1 MEAPWEKNG
10 QTYYREA
17 DGSLWLAESFLNT
30 ETQEVISTASFVEP
44 APEPAPEPVPEP
56 EPAPWTPPEPEP
68 EPAPEPA
75 AEAAAQN

>member
-30 ETQEVISTASFVEP
+30 ETQEVSSTASFV
-44 APEPAPEPVPEP
+44 EPAPEPVPEP
-56 EPAPWTPPEPEP
+56 EPAPWTPPEP
-68 EPAPEPA
+68 APEPSP
-75 AEAAAQN
+75 E

>member
-44 APEPAPEPVPEP
+44 APEPVPEP
-56 EPAPWTPPEPEP
+56 EPDPWTPP

-75 AEAAAQN
+75 PEPSPE

>member
-44 APEPAPEPVPEP
+44 APEPVPEP
-56 EPAPWTPPEPEP
+56 EPEPAPAPWTPPEPAP
-68 EPAPEPA
+68 EPAPEPSP
-75 AEAAAQN
+75 E

>member
-44 APEPAPEPVPEP
+44 APEPVPEP
-56 EPAPWTPPEPEP
+56 EPAPWTPPEP
-68 EPAPEPA
+68 APEPA
-75 AEAAAQN
+75 DEAAAQN

>member
-10 QTYYREA
+10 QAYYREA
-17 DGSLWLAESFLNT
+17 DGSLWLAESFMNT

-44 APEPAPEPVPEP
+44 APEPVPEP
-56 EPAPWTPPEPEP
+56 WTPP

-75 AEAAAQN
+75 GEAAAQN

>member
-30 ETQEVISTASFVEP
+30 ETQEVVSTASFV
-44 APEPAPEPVPEP
+44 EPAPEPVPEP
-56 EPAPWTPPEPEP
+56 EPAPWTPPEPAP
-68 EPAPEPA
+68 EPAPEPSP
-75 AEAAAQN
+75 E

>member
-44 APEPAPEPVPEP
+44 APEPVPEP
-56 EPAPWTPPEPEP
+56 APAPWTPPEPAP
-68 EPAPEPA
+68 EPAPEPSP
-75 AEAAAQN
+75 E

>member
-30 ETQEVISTASFVEP
+30 ETQEVISTPSFVEP
-44 APEPAPEPVPEP
+44 APEPAP
-56 EPAPWTPPEPEP
+56 APWTLP

-75 AEAAAQN
+75 PEPSPE

>member
-44 APEPAPEPVPEP
+44 APEPVPEP
-56 EPAPWTPPEPEP
+56 APAPWTPPEP
-68 EPAPEPA
+68 APEPA
-75 AEAAAQN
+75 GEAAAQN

>member
-44 APEPAPEPVPEP
+44 APEPACE
-56 EPAPWTPPEPEP
+56 APCC
-68 EPAPEPA
+68 
-75 AEAAAQN
+75 

>member
-10 QTYYREA
+10 QTYHREA

-44 APEPAPEPVPEP
+44 APEPAP
-56 EPAPWTPPEPEP
+56 APWTPPEPAP
-68 EPAPEPA
+68 EPAPEPSP
-75 AEAAAQN
+75 E

>member
-10 QTYYREA
+10 QAYYREA

-44 APEPAPEPVPEP
+44 APEPAPEP
-56 EPAPWTPPEPEP
+56 EPAPWTPPEPAP
-68 EPAPEPA
+68 EPAPEPSP
-75 AEAAAQN
+75 EQP